1 MCCVASDV
9 PAGFAIPWV
18 AASALLTQVFLGKS
32 SASFDPRGTGGV
44 CVCPRLRGCL
54 CVLLILGPAGTGQ
67 QSSPPNVHVFYH
79 FNKPQEVTFSA
90 HSLCGCSQK
99 MVVFPGDGC
108 PSPLDKESIPVLC
121 VSVKR

>member
-9 PAGFAIPWV
+9 ATGFEIPWV

-32 SASFDPRGTGGV
+32 SAPFDPRGTGGV
-44 CVCPRLRGCL
+44 CVCPRVRGCL

-67 QSSPPNVHVFYH
+67 QSSPPNVHVFIIL
-79 FNKPQEVTFSA
+79 KPQEVTFSA

-99 MVVFPGDGC
+99 MVVFLGDGC
-108 PSPLDKESIPVLC
+108 PSHWTKNQSPYYVL
-121 VSVKR
+121 V